1 MTYPHVGPKRDHLRL
16 DAAEQRVLIGLAAIV
31 VVGLLEDA
39 ARLRRR
45 AVRALTVRLQDFDAA
60 TSHGAHRSEI
70 GMFIAGLTGTRRH
83 GR

>member
-1 MTYPHVGPKRDHLRL
+1 MTGIQHTSGWSPEK
-16 DAAEQRVLIGLAAIV
+16 RVLIGLAAIV

-45 AVRALTVRLQDFDAA
+45 AVRALSVRLQDFDAA